1 MLLDVQVA
9 PELVEVN
16 KPVPPAISFVP
27 SAEAATEYQRF
38 EGALVGIQLTPE
50 LVEMKIKPGTVF
62 ELSYAAAAIR
72 IGPFVE
78 ETTLDHWLVGARVCC
93 HVPPES
99 AET

>member
-27 SAEAATEYQRF
+27 SAEAATEYQWF
-38 EGALVGIQLTPE
+38 AGALVGIQLIPE
-50 LVEMKIKPGTVF
+50 LVEIKIRRSAVF

-72 IGPFVE
+72 IVPFAE
-78 ETTLDHWLVGARVCC
+78 EATLDH
-93 HVPPES
+93 
-99 AET
+99 